1 MITKNYVTIN
11 YTAHLISKKAFRI
24 LSASLMLSGVG
35 IRQTWAQYDPTQPFQ
50 GVIGKTLKET
60 TQRWPERLKA
70 KPGSPN
76 IVYIVIDDAGYGSSS
91 AFGGLIPTPTLDSLA
106 NNGLRYT
113 NFHATAISSPTRAA
127 LLTGRNHHSVHDG
140 ENAGA
145 GTPGYDRTFPLEK
158 GFASEIL
165 RENGYNTY
173 AVGKW
178 HLTPLPDQS
187 QAGPFNRWPTGRGFD
202 HFFGFLP
209 AATDQWHP
217 LLHEDN
223 FKIEKNDDDQK
234 LFTTLITD
242 KAINYVAEQKSI
254 DPEKPFFL
262 YYAPGA
268 THAPHQVS
276 KEWID
281 KFKGKF
287 DQGWDKY
294 REQVLERQ
302 KKLGLVPQYVQ
313 LAEST
318 YGIKKW
324 TDLSAEEKK
333 LYARYFETY
342 AAFFAHLDSE
352 IGRLVNYLKEINQL
366 NNTLIFVSIG
376 DNGASKEGLNAGT
389 SGIAIDPSL
398 SDDVKLTKTFEKID
412 LLGTDKSSQNYP
424 QGWAQAA
431 NTPFRYLKQDANA
444 EGGTHNPLI
453 VFWPDGIKE
462 KGGIRNQFIHVIDIL
477 PTTLELINAKN
488 PEYIK
493 GYRQDPFEGT
503 SFAYTIDNP
512 KLPSRHSI
520 QYFEIKGSRAIYKDG
535 WKAGAFHVGGTDF
548 SKDKWELYNLNEDF
562 NERFELSSKNPEKL
576 SELLALWEEQAVK
589 YNIYPLKD
597 RTEIPLA
604 GEHNPFEGRNH
615 IVLYGGISQITEGPG
630 FNNRSYSVAANVEIP
645 ATGAEGVLFSNGGHF
660 GGISLFIQN
669 KKLQLVYS
677 VGYEKYRIVAD
688 KQTIPTGTAEL
699 KFEFAFESAEKGGTL
714 SLYINGSKV
723 GETHISKLLSRT
735 AEGIS
740 VGKDILTP
748 VSESYKTPFAFTGKL
763 KNITI
768 DLK

>member
-1 MITKNYVTIN
+1 MNKLLNSRNIN
-11 YTAHLISKKAFRI
+11 LLT
-24 LSASLMLSGVG
+24 SALLLGGGV
-35 IRQTWAQYDPTQPFQ
+35 QQVSAQYDPVQPFQ
-50 GVIGKTLKET
+50 GKIGKNIKET
-60 TQRWPERLKA
+60 TQWWPERLKA

-76 IVYIVIDDAGYGSSS
+76 IVYLVIDDAGYGSSS

-113 NFHATAISSPTRAA
+113 NYHTTAISSPTRAS
-127 LLTGRNHHSVHDG
+127 LLTGRNQHSVHDG
-140 ENAGA
+140 ENTGA
-145 GTPGYDRTFPLEK
+145 GTPGYDRIIPFEK
-158 GFASEIL
+158 AFASEIL

-223 FKIEKNDDDQK
+223 TKIEKDDYDKK

-254 DPEKPFFL
+254 APEKPFFL

-268 THAPHQVS
+268 THSPHQVS

-294 REQVLERQ
+294 REQVLEQQ
-302 KKLGLVPQYVQ
+302 KKLGVVPQYVQ
-313 LAEST
+313 LPEST

-324 TDLSAEEKK
+324 AELSSDEKK

-342 AAFFAHLDSE
+342 AAFFAHLDYE
-352 IGRLVNYLKEINQL
+352 IGRFINYLKQIDQL
-366 NNTLIFVSIG
+366 DNTLIFVSIG
-376 DNGASKEGLNAGT
+376 DNGASKEGLNIGT
-389 SGIAIDPSL
+389 PGIPIDPSL
-398 SDDVKLTKTFEKID
+398 NDDAKVKKALEKLD
-412 LLGTDKSSQNYP
+412 LFGSEYSSQNYP

-453 VFWPDGIKE
+453 VFWPKGIKN
-462 KGGIRNQFIHVIDIL
+462 KGTIRNQFIHVSDIL
-477 PTTLELINAKN
+477 PTTLELIGAKT
-488 PEYIK
+488 PEYIN
-493 GYRQDPFEGT
+493 GYRQEPLEGT
-503 SFAYTIDNP
+503 SFAYSINNP
-512 KLPSRHSI
+512 EFPSRHSV
-520 QYFEIKGSRAIYKDG
+520 QYFEIKGSRSIYKDG
-535 WKAGAFHVGGTDF
+535 WKAGAYHVGGTDF
-548 SKDKWELYNLNEDF
+548 SKDKWELYNLNEDW
-562 NERFELSSKNPEKL
+562 NERFELSAKYPEKL
-576 SELLALWEEQAVK
+576 RELLDLWEEQAVK

-604 GEHNPFEGRNH
+604 TERNPFEGRNH
-615 IVLYGGISQITEGPG
+615 IVLYGGISQITEGPSLA
-630 FNNRSYSVAANVEIP
+630 NRSFSVAANVEIP
-645 ATGAEGVLFSNGGHF
+645 ANGAEGVLFSNGGHF

-669 KKLQLVYS
+669 KELQVVYS
-677 VGYEKYRIVAD
+677 VNFEKYRIVAD
-688 KQTIPTGTAEL
+688 KQSIPTGVAEL
-699 KFEFAFESAEKGGTL
+699 KFDFRYESIEKGGTL
-714 SLYINGSKV
+714 TLYINGSKA
-723 GETHISKLLSRT
+723 GETRVPKLLSRT

-740 VGKDILTP
+740 AGKDILTP

>member
-1 MITKNYVTIN
+1 MTTKIYKPKKLVNLFLHKGTLK
-11 YTAHLISKKAFRI
+11 LIST
-24 LSASLMLSGVG
+24 SLLLGGVG
-35 IRQTWAQYDPTQPFQ
+35 IKQASAQYDPAQPFQ
-50 GVIGKTLKET
+50 GKIGKTLKET
-60 TQRWPERLKA
+60 TQWWPGKLNA

-113 NFHATAISSPTRAA
+113 NYHTTAICSPTRAA

-145 GTPGYDRTFPLEK
+145 GTPGYDRIFPFEK
-158 GFASEIL
+158 AFASEIL

-217 LLHEDN
+217 ILHEDN
-223 FKIEKNDDDQK
+223 YKIEKDDYDQK
-234 LFTTLITD
+234 LFSTLITD
-242 KAINYVAEQKSI
+242 KAISYVAEQKSLA
-254 DPEKPFFL
+254 PEKPFFL

-268 THAPHQVS
+268 THAPHQAP
-276 KEWID
+276 KEWIA

-302 KKLGLVPQYVQ
+302 KKLGVVPQYVQ

-324 TDLSAEEKK
+324 ADLTNDEKK
-333 LYARYFETY
+333 LFARYFETY
-342 AAFFAHLDSE
+342 AAFFAHLDHE
-352 IGRLVNYLKEINQL
+352 IGRFVNYLKQIDQL
-366 NNTLIFVSIG
+366 ENTLIFVSIG
-376 DNGASKEGLNAGT
+376 DNGASKEGLNIGT
-389 SGIAIDPSL
+389 PGIPIDPSL
-398 SDDVKLTKTFEKID
+398 SDDVKIKKTLEKLD
-412 LLGTDKSSQNYP
+412 LFGTDKSSENYP

-453 VFWPDGIKE
+453 VFWPKGIKD
-462 KGGIRNQFIHVIDIL
+462 KGTIRNQFIHVSDIL
-477 PTTLELINAKN
+477 PTTLELIDAKN
-488 PEYIK
+488 PDYIN
-493 GYRQDPFEGT
+493 GYRQEPQEGT
-503 SFAYTIDNP
+503 SFAYSVYHP
-512 KLPSRHSI
+512 ELPSRHSV
-520 QYFEIKGSRAIYKDG
+520 QYFEIKGSRAIYKNG
-535 WKAGAFHVGGTDF
+535 WKAGAYHVAGTDF
-548 SKDKWELYNLNEDF
+548 NNDKWELYNLNEDW
-562 NERFELSSKNPEKL
+562 NERFDLAAKYPGKL
-576 SELLALWEEQAVK
+576 RELLDIWEEQAVK

-604 GEHNPFEGRNH
+604 AERNPFEGRNH
-615 IVLYGGISQITEGPG
+615 IVLFGGISQVAEGPSLT
-630 FNNRSYSVAANVEIP
+630 NRSFSVAANVEIP
-645 ATGAEGVLFSNGGHF
+645 GSGTEGVLFSNGGYF

-669 KKLQLVYS
+669 KKLQIVYNA
-677 VGYEKYRIVAD
+677 GFEKYSIVANN
-688 KQTIPTGTAEL
+688 QPIPTGKAEL
-699 KFEFAFESAEKGGTL
+699 KFDFQFESPEKGGVL
-714 SLYINGSKV
+714 SLYINGKKI
-723 GETHISKLLSRT
+723 GETHVNKLITRT
-735 AEGIS
+735 SEGIS
-740 VGKDILTP
+740 VGKDILTT
-748 VSESYKTPFAFTGKL
+748 VSDSYKTPFAFTGKI

-768 DLK
+768 DIK